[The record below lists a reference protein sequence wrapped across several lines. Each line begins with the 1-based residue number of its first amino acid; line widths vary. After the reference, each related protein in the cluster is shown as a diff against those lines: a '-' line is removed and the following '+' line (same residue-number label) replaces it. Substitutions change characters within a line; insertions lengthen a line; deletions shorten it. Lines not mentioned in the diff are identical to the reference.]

1 MPPGSASS
9 LSCER
14 QEKGTHTVQTRLHAP
29 SSNTRMAFTLIELLV
44 VVAIIGILAAI
55 LFPVFAS
62 AREKARQ
69 ASCSSNLKQLGLA
82 ALMYNQDY
90 DGTWMPYVYFNT
102 TPTQYW
108 FGALVNGQWQKSQGL
123 LQPYMKNT
131 QVQKCPSWTGPNEF
145 GDGNGY
151 GYNAQNIGSKGLGYN
166 YAPYVLDDPA
176 IGDTPATD
184 NSLTHPSTTVA
195 FANSGFLG
203 VPWYGEAVAWHE
215 TPEIDAPQDW
225 YGDPTV
231 AFRHVDNSYTENAAT
246 QTVVE
251 NGWSN
256 MLFCDGHV
264 EPFKQTQVTDLMFA
278 RDQVAN

>member
-14 QEKGTHTVQTRLHAP
+14 QEKGSHTVQTRLHAP

-108 FGALVNGQWQKSQGL
+108 FGALVNGF
-123 LQPYMKNT
+123 LQQFCRECSRIYFNAETQRREMKML
-131 QVQKCPSWTGPNEF
+131 KH
-145 GDGNGY
+145 GY
-151 GYNAQNIGSKGLGYN
+151 
-166 YAPYVLDDPA
+166 
-176 IGDTPATD
+176 
-184 NSLTHPSTTVA
+184 TVMR
-195 FANSGFLG
+195 FL
-203 VPWYGEAVAWHE
+203 E
-215 TPEIDAPQDW
+215 
-225 YGDPTV
+225 
-231 AFRHVDNSYTENAAT
+231 
-246 QTVVE
+246 
-251 NGWSN
+251 
-256 MLFCDGHV
+256 L
-264 EPFKQTQVTDLMFA
+264 
-278 RDQVAN
+278 